1 MYKAVFGDEH
11 MLFNLSSNL
20 KASYFEICKPCQVIE
35 GYDAGKLSPNSGL
48 NYKSSNLILILTEK
62 QVFS

>member
-1 MYKAVFGDEH
+1 MNICY
-11 MLFNLSSNL
+11 LSSNL
-20 KASYFEICKPCQVIE
+20 KASYFELCKPRQVIQ

-48 NYKSSNLILILTEK
+48 DYESSNLILILTGK